1 MPGFFGFDEGADSI
15 DRFGDGRGY
24 FRKRRG
30 VGRLNAENADGDV
43 LRKQIEKK
51 RNRDPVRRK
60 SDSRAILGID
70 APDRTCRK
78 PHVQRIHDE
87 KHLGRFLLCK
97 ADIILR
103 RGFAV
108 YGEHSGNR
116 QRGDSFRDGRSGRVV
131 SMEHVPDTPDHYHR
145 DVTLSCE

>member
-70 APDRTCRK
+70 APEQVRITLPRQTGPAKTGSRT
-78 PHVQRIHDE
+78 D
-87 KHLGRFLLCK
+87 
-97 ADIILR
+97 A
-103 RGFAV
+103 
-108 YGEHSGNR
+108 
-116 QRGDSFRDGRSGRVV
+116 
-131 SMEHVPDTPDHYHR
+131 
-145 DVTLSCE
+145 